1 MCSDSSSPANVM
13 MAFENASHPKNVH
26 CLINANEDMPL
37 MRRIFRRFLRQESLK
52 KLAPH
57 KMTFLED
64 LKAE

>member
-1 MCSDSSSPANVM
+1 M

-26 CLINANEDMPL
+26 RLINANEDMPL